1 MDVNGDRRTLRV
13 RARACGLAVGG
24 GGVSPLRRRR
34 IRRVPGALDVVLLEQ
49 LRGHRERLA
58 TEPDR
63 DRAHAREVSTGA
75 SVPVSGAG
83 ALTTQ
88 SLDQVGSGARAAAT
102 KAATF
107 SGGVGGRM
115 PWPRFTMWPT
125 RPARLPHAPR
135 RSEEDA
141 GVDVPLQRL
150 ASCALAR
157 LVERELPVDGEDVDR
172 HLPERVDEM
181 GRARGG
187 EDDG

>member
-1 MDVNGDRRTLRV
+1 MDVNGDRRTFRV

-102 KAATF
+102 KAPT
-107 SGGVGGRM
+107 SSRGVGGRM

-125 RPARLPHAPR
+125 GPAALRAANTASLTPSGVPR
-135 RSEEDA
+135 RTPGGSEE
-141 GVDVPLQRL
+141 R
-150 ASCALAR
+150 
-157 LVERELPVDGEDVDR
+157 
-172 HLPERVDEM
+172 RVGKE
-181 GRARGG
+181 GRSR
-187 EDDG
+187 